1 MEQVPDDIRAD
12 NPDSSQNAVSAARSV
27 RLADRVLA
35 QGTRDTYRCAVQR
48 FERWLGN
55 RTPDDAAL
63 SDYLN
68 ELFERGLAPAT
79 ASVVVAALVDRARWG
94 GTSSPYGKR
103 TALTLTGFRRSGKRG
118 RGQVVGINWREA
130 DRAASLAERSGKVS
144 GLRDALLIRIASDR
158 LLRMSEVSALDSTDI
173 SFIDDWLLVII
184 RQSKTDRESAG
195 ATLYAGSP
203 TAAIARRWLEV
214 ADIREGPLFRPI
226 NKGGVVSSNRL
237 GTRTMREVVK
247 RWAAKAEIEGRV
259 SGHSLRVGTAQSLRD
274 AGATTAE
281 LMVAGRW
288 KRVETMAGYIRTQD
302 AASGPVAR
310 LRYGAIPL
318 DGRTDGGVRRIR
330 VETDEVHR
338 HRFPPRVKARRKA
351 IEHVKRLAKKLKK
364 AVAQLE
370 AAVIRP

>member
-1 MEQVPDDIRAD
+1 MEQVPNDIGAD
-12 NPDSSQNAVSAARSV
+12 KADSSQHTVSADHSM

-35 QGTRDTYRCAVQR
+35 QGTRDTYRWAVNR

-55 RTPDDAAL
+55 RRSDDAAL

-68 ELFERGLAPAT
+68 ELFERGLSPAT

-130 DRAASLAERSGKVS
+130 ERISSLAEQSGKVS
-144 GLRDALLIRIASDR
+144 GLRDALLIRIASDC
-158 LLRMSEVSALDSTDI
+158 LLRMSEVSALDSSDI
-173 SFIDDWLLVII
+173 SFIDDWLLVVI
-184 RQSKTDRESAG
+184 RQSKTDQEGAG

-203 TAAIARRWLEV
+203 TAAIARRWLEA
-214 ADIREGPLFRPI
+214 ADIREGPLFRPV
-226 NKGGVVSSNRL
+226 NKGGVISSDRL

-247 RWAAKAEIEGRV
+247 RWAAKAGIKGRV

-302 AASGPVAR
+302 AASGPVAQ
-310 LRYGAIPL
+310 LRYGVKSL
-318 DGRTDGGVRRIR
+318 DECHIFRRSTQRGETEAGR
-330 VETDEVHR
+330 
-338 HRFPPRVKARRKA
+338 
-351 IEHVKRLAKKLKK
+351 
-364 AVAQLE
+364 Q
-370 AAVIRP
+370 